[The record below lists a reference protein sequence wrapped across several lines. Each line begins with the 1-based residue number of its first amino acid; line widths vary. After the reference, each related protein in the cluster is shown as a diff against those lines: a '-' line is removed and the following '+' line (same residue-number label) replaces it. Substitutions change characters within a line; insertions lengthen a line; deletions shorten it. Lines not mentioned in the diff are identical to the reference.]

1 MTNYKYFELVMTRI
15 FNIVF
20 SHDSKDDLSK
30 ILNETGNV
38 DLKQPKIKLTEEEL
52 EYSDKVKKYTQI
64 LIGSKI
70 PSSTKLFNQDQI
82 DSGII

>member
-1 MTNYKYFELVMTRI
+1 MTRI

-52 EYSDKVKKYTQI
+52 EYSDKVKKYT
-64 LIGSKI
+64 
-70 PSSTKLFNQDQI
+70 
-82 DSGII
+82 